1 LNVRH
6 TKRNSALVQIQNKN
20 YTTFFKINFSVF
32 SDLETT
38 HDSYNNA
45 TLKHTKNHISGL
57 NTMSEATK
65 ETTRTD
71 WNERNKLFFVHAM
84 MNEAARGNFVD
95 NGFKKSSWQA
105 IADEFRLKSGCKY
118 DKSQLHSHYAVLK
131 KKYHIYKALQDNSGF
146 GIDPNTGGPTAP
158 AEVWSSYIQAH
169 PDAAQFRYKPFTLF
183 DELDSIFSGK
193 VATGKY
199 AKSSNVTP
207 HPSPMVLNNK
217 RLREDSVDESW
228 PFGNGKNKYDG
239 ENDDFS
245 VDSAQE
251 NRIPNRD
258 AALEDERK
266 TKGEKAVQ
274 PIPPRVPRSKPG
286 SELTNML
293 GKIVAN
299 QEKIV
304 AHNMSDSKLD
314 QALKI
319 FSAEYS
325 DDLTVLER
333 LKFKKELSGQQ
344 ATAEMF
350 LQLDQEE
357 REAFIHEIVSK

>member
-1 LNVRH
+1 LNVRR
-6 TKRNSALVQIQNKN
+6 TKRNCALVQIQNKN
-20 YTTFFKINFSVF
+20 YATFFKINFSVF

-45 TLKHTKNHISGL
+45 TLKHNKNHICGL

-71 WNERNKLFFVHAM
+71 WNERIKQFSVHAM

-95 NGFKKSSWQA
+95 NCFKKSSWQA
-105 IADEFRLKSGCKY
+105 IADDFRLKSDCKY

-169 PDAAQFRYKPFTLF
+169 PDAAQFRYKSLTLV

-199 AKSSNVTP
+199 AKSSNV
-207 HPSPMVLNNK
+207 VLNNK

-228 PFGNGKNKYDG
+228 PFGNRKYKCDG

-258 AALEDERK
+258 AALDDERK
-266 TKGEKAVQ
+266 TK
-274 PIPPRVPRSKPG
+274 R
-286 SELTNML
+286 
-293 GKIVAN
+293 GK
-299 QEKIV
+299 
-304 AHNMSDSKLD
+304 
-314 QALKI
+314 
-319 FSAEYS
+319 
-325 DDLTVLER
+325 R
-333 LKFKKELSGQQ
+333 
-344 ATAEMF
+344 
-350 LQLDQEE
+350 
-357 REAFIHEIVSK
+357 